1 LVAADA
7 VLVRVGLGEEVEA
20 VLGEGELVVRNMV
33 CMFSFSP
40 SSAFMVAAAPSI
52 GGLSLRFFL
61 SFILEVGDS
70 CSSPDSAPGD
80 TVGLRRRLAGEA
92 AVS

>member
-1 LVAADA
+1 MTSASGTKAGHLVAADA

-40 SSAFMVAAAPSI
+40 SSAFMVAAAPSVVR
-52 GGLSLRFFL
+52 GTHSQK
-61 SFILEVGDS
+61 SDS
-70 CSSPDSAPGD
+70 SKDSSKDSSP
-80 TVGLRRRLAGEA
+80 L
-92 AVS
+92 